1 MPALEK
7 LLPLLAL
14 LPHAAATSMKIDY
27 LRLANVR
34 TDPIT
39 HPDGPSPHV
48 HSFYGATEAAP
59 GTTYEALR
67 NAAGNTGNVEE
78 NKSLYWHPTIYRYVD
93 GQYEIQDTSYFSTYY
108 IWPTGA
114 TTAFPD
120 GLKMIGGGAG
130 YEAARQEADCSNP
143 GPCPDGVCDRWNDFF
158 PATSCDEL
166 ELSMLMPSCWD
177 GTASASLASRRRR
190 RAGESTQASAIATP
204 RRPRGGGARWARR
217 MSESTTPRRHRRDLT
232 HDAPQA

>member
-1 MPALEK
+1 M
-7 LLPLLAL
+7 LAL
-14 LPHAAATSMKIDY
+14 LPHAAGTSMKIDY

-78 NKSLYWHPTIYRYVD
+78 NKSLYWHPTIYRYVN

-143 GPCPDGVCDRWNDFF
+143 GPCPDGDCDRWNDFF

-177 GTASASLASRRRR
+177 GVNLDSADHLSL
-190 RAGESTQASAIATP
+190 I
-204 RRPRGGGARWARR
+204 
-217 MSESTTPRRHRRDLT
+217 HI
-232 HDAPQA
+232 

>member
-14 LPHAAATSMKIDY
+14 LPHAAGTSMKIDY

-93 GQYEIQDTSYFSTYY
+93 GRYEIQDTSYFSTYY
-108 IWPTGA
+108 VWPTGA

-130 YEAARQEADCSNP
+130 YEAARQEADCLNP
-143 GPCPDGVCDRWNDFF
+143 GPCPDGGCDRWNDFF

-177 GTASASLASRRRR
+177 GVNLDSADH
-190 RAGESTQASAIATP
+190 RAA
-204 RRPRGGGARWARR
+204 
-217 MSESTTPRRHRRDLT
+217 
-232 HDAPQA
+232 